1 MATSTTASSTKPA
14 RSAGEG
20 NDQLEPHTYA
30 DDHNDGVEADARAGS
45 SDSYSLDASDPAPSG
60 HDSTPQGKDGLSEA
74 LKAERRRSNNLE
86 KELRGVRQQLT
97 RFSEINPEEYSRLQ
111 EAERQKQLLE
121 QQVELRERQ
130 MEEASAKKVA
140 TVAAERDGAQALV
153 LALRKERLLE
163 RAFSEAEGRTGGD
176 GRGTFFDVFK
186 GQLGESFRLS
196 AGKDGGDVLEPLDS
210 QGQPMLGDDGRPL
223 RTADFLDQLRIHPVY
238 GFLFQQRGAMGT
250 GAIGAGGLG
259 NATGLG
265 AGAGAAGGFG
275 EALNPQAMSASELY
289 RAGVITWRSGAAGA
303 APVLAI
309 GRDMEAWCLCSRQM
323 LP

>member
-1 MATSTTASSTKPA
+1 M
-14 RSAGEG
+14 
-20 NDQLEPHTYA
+20 
-30 DDHNDGVEADARAGS
+30 
-45 SDSYSLDASDPAPSG
+45 
-60 HDSTPQGKDGLSEA
+60 
-74 LKAERRRSNNLE
+74 
-86 KELRGVRQQLT
+86 RQQLT

-210 QGQPMLGDDGRPL
+210 QGQPLLGDDGRPL
-223 RTADFLDQLRIHPVY
+223 STADFLDQLRIHPVY

-250 GAIGAGGLG
+250 GTPGLAI
-259 NATGLG
+259 TP
-265 AGAGAAGGFG
+265 AAGSGFG
-275 EALNPQAMSASELY
+275 EVLNPQAMSASELY
-289 RAGVITWRSGAAGA
+289 RAGFTTSG
-303 APVLAI
+303 
-309 GRDMEAWCLCSRQM
+309 GRNSRR
-323 LP
+323 

>member
-1 MATSTTASSTKPA
+1 MATTATHNSSRASDESGELLEQHLHDTAELGSNTTGDYPPDERQGGIALADAGETSTTESK
-14 RSAGEG
+14 
-20 NDQLEPHTYA
+20 
-30 DDHNDGVEADARAGS
+30 AGS
-45 SDSYSLDASDPAPSG
+45 
-60 HDSTPQGKDGLSEA
+60 GLGEA
-74 LKAERRRSNNLE
+74 LKAERRRTNHLE

-210 QGQPMLGDDGRPL
+210 QGQPLLGDDGRPL
-223 RTADFLDQLRIHPVY
+223 STADFLDQLRIHPVY

-250 GAIGAGGLG
+250 GTPGLAI
-259 NATGLG
+259 TP
-265 AGAGAAGGFG
+265 AASGGFG
-275 EALNPQAMSASELY
+275 EVLNPQAMSASELY
-289 RAGVITWRSGAAGA
+289 RAGFTTSG
-303 APVLAI
+303 
-309 GRDMEAWCLCSRQM
+309 GRNSRR
-323 LP
+323 